1 MAQLHSVFTHSV
13 LVGFHFRV
21 GRCGGWDSFFRDGDS
36 TDPGDGV
43 EDNAALVV
51 VLPVFVEMAAGE
63 SEGAATADIFRSLE
77 RPHHVLGLFVL

>member
-1 MAQLHSVFTHSV
+1 VAPLHSVFTHSV

-21 GRCGGWDSFFRDGDS
+21 GGGGGGDTFFRDFHAA
-36 TDPGDGV
+36 DPGDGV

-51 VLPVFVEMAAGE
+51 VLPVFVEMATGE